1 MAAEL
6 RIDPGAIDAAL
17 RERAEALAIP
27 GVVAM
32 AASGS
37 ERLYQAALGRRDLS
51 KPEPMTPDS
60 VFWIASMTKAVTAVA
75 AMQLVEQGRL
85 TLDQPIGTVLPELAD
100 PQVLEGF
107 DEHGAP
113 QLRPAKS
120 PITLRHLLTHTSGF
134 CYDMWNAKL
143 LRYRNFAKLPS
154 ARSGQYA
161 GILTPI
167 MTDPGTRWEYGTSL
181 DFAGRAVE
189 AASGKTLE
197 AYLCDHIFAPLG
209 MADTAF
215 RIGPAQR
222 QRLVAVHSRG
232 SDGALAPIA
241 FEIEQEPEYHAG
253 GGGLYGTAPDY
264 VKFMQMILNQGQGN
278 GHWLLQ
284 PETVALMGENHIG
297 ELNVTKMDSA
307 IAFAT
312 NDVELF
318 PGIDKKWGLSFLINT
333 ATTPEGRSPGS
344 LAWAGLANT
353 YYWIDPTRDLC
364 GVILMQVLPFADP
377 KCLDAFAAF
386 ERGVYAALDAN
397 QRAA

>member
-1 MAAEL
+1 MVDEM
-6 RIDPGAIDAAL
+6 RIDSGPIDAAM
-17 RERAEALAIP
+17 RKRAEALAIP

-32 AASGS
+32 AATGS
-37 ERLYQAALGRRDLS
+37 ELIYQGAFGRRDLG
-51 KPEPMTPDS
+51 KPAPMTPDS

-85 TLDQPIGTVLPELAD
+85 TLDAPIGTVLPELAD

-107 DEHGAP
+107 ATDGTP
-113 QLRPAKS
+113 LLRPAAR

-134 CYDMWNAKL
+134 CYDMWNAEL

-154 ARSGQYA
+154 ARSGKYA

-197 AYLCDHIFAPLG
+197 AYLRDHIFAPLG
-209 MADTAF
+209 MDDTAF
-215 RIGPAQR
+215 RIGPSQR
-222 QRLVAVHSRG
+222 ERLVGVHARG
-232 SDGALAPIA
+232 PDGALKPIA
-241 FEIEQEPEYHAG
+241 FEIEQNPEYHAG

-264 VKFMQMILNQGQGN
+264 VKFMQMILNRGAGN
-278 GHWLLQ
+278 GHRLLQ
-284 PETVALMGENHIG
+284 AETVALMGENHIG
-297 ELNVTKMDSA
+297 DLAVTKMNSA

-312 NDVELF
+312 NDLELF
-318 PGIDKKWGLSFLINT
+318 PGIDKKWGLAGLINM
-333 ATTPEGRSPGS
+333 ANTPEGRSPGS
-344 LAWAGLANT
+344 LSWAGLANT
-353 YYWIDPTRDLC
+353 YYWIDPARDLC
-364 GVILMQVLPFADP
+364 GVILMQVLPFADAP
-377 KCLDAFAAF
+377 CLDAFAAF
-386 ERGVYAALDAN
+386 ERGVYAGLDAN

>member
-1 MAAEL
+1 MAGEL
-6 RIDPGAIDAAL
+6 RIDPGPIDAAL

-27 GVVAM
+27 GVVAI
-32 AASGS
+32 AATGS
-37 ERLYQAALGRRDLS
+37 ETIYQGAFGRRDLG
-51 KPEPMTPDS
+51 KPEPMAPDS

-85 TLDQPIGTVLPELAD
+85 TLDAPIGTVLPELAD

-107 DEHGAP
+107 ADDGTP
-113 QLRPAKS
+113 LLRPAAR

-134 CYDMWNAKL
+134 CYDMWNANL

-167 MTDPGTRWEYGTSL
+167 MADPGTRWEYGTSL

-189 AASGKTLE
+189 AASGQRLD
-197 AYLCDHIFAPLG
+197 AYLHEHIFAPLG

-215 RIGPAQR
+215 RIGPSQR
-222 QRLVAVHSRG
+222 QRLVGVHSRKPDG
-232 SDGALAPIA
+232 SLSPIA
-241 FEIEQEPEYHAG
+241 FEIEQDPEYHAG

-264 VKFMQMILNQGQGN
+264 IKFMQMILNRGRGN
-278 GHWLLQ
+278 GHLLLR

-297 ELNVTKMDSA
+297 ELEVTPMNSA

-386 ERGVYAALDAN
+386 ERGVYQALDAN